1 MPVRPDSLLRS
12 TFGLSEG
19 TSIALCRVIEPT
31 TWSLMLV
38 FPLTVVAILYLL
50 IEDTQYR
57 PRILEVLIGANILM
71 VLPFILNIINKGD
84 YTWHVGIMILL
95 VILSNPALYL
105 SLVYVV
111 DQSDAPEKKLT
122 SNMLLGVAV
131 TLSVLLVAPAVI
143 YMKQFYRIHCT
154 TRSFYP

>member
-31 TWSLMLV
+31 TWSLMVV

-71 VLPFILNIINKGD
+71 VLPFFLNVINKGD
-84 YTWHVGIMILL
+84 YTWHLGIIILL

-105 SLVYVV
+105 SFVYIV
-111 DQSDAPEKKLT
+111 DHSDLPEKKLT

-131 TLSVLLVAPAVI
+131 TLSVLLVVPAVM
-143 YMKQFYRIHCT
+143 YMKHFYKFHCT
-154 TRSFYP
+154 TRSTYP

>member
-1 MPVRPDSLLRS
+1 
-12 TFGLSEG
+12 
-19 TSIALCRVIEPT
+19 
-31 TWSLMLV
+31 MLV

-71 VLPFILNIINKGD
+71 VLPFILNIINKGN
-84 YTWHVGIMILL
+84 YTLHIGIIILL
-95 VILSNPALYL
+95 TILLNPALYL

-131 TLSVLLVAPAVI
+131 TLSVLLVAPAVM
-143 YMKQFYRIHCT
+143 YMRNFYKFHCT

>member
-31 TWSLMLV
+31 TWSLMVV

-50 IEDTQYR
+50 IQDTQYR
-57 PRILEVLIGANILM
+57 PRILEVLIGANTFMLIL
-71 VLPFILNIINKGD
+71 FILNLIINHS
-84 YTWHVGIMILL
+84 YTWHIGMFIVLAIL
-95 VILSNPALYL
+95 INPALYL
-105 SLVYVV
+105 SLVYMV
-111 DQSDAPEKKLT
+111 DQSNAPEKKLT

-131 TLSVLLVAPAVI
+131 TLSVLLVVPAVM
-143 YMKQFYRIHCT
+143 YMKHFYKFHCT
-154 TRSFYP
+154 TRSTYP